1 MTQAHAGLRQA
12 SRHRNGGFTLFELAV
27 VVAVTG
33 ILIIVLL
40 SRVMFYRNEA
50 ERLAF
55 QQTLT
60 ALRAETSLQAYARL
74 IAGRPGEIAALA
86 GQNPVNW
93 LAQPPPNYLGEFY
106 SPDTK
111 KLASG
116 NWFFDRSDGILVY
129 LLNEGNTVDLKGPEL
144 LKFKVSLSKGSKAT
158 GSTTNTLELVPVQV
172 RKK

>member
-1 MTQAHAGLRQA
+1 MMQAHAGLRQTA
-12 SRHRNGGFTLFELAV
+12 RHRNGGFTLFELAV

-74 IAGRPGEIAALA
+74 IAGRPREIAALA
-86 GQNPVNW
+86 GMNPVNW

-116 NWFFDRSDGILVY
+116 SWYFDRSDGILVY
-129 LLNEGNTVDLKGPEL
+129 LLDKGNTFDVKGSEL
-144 LKFKVSLSKGSKAT
+144 LKFKVSLPKGAT
-158 GSTTNTLELVPVQV
+158 TGGPTNMLELAPVQV
-172 RKK
+172 RKQ

>member
-1 MTQAHAGLRQA
+1 MMPVSTVRRRV
-12 SRHRNGGFTLFELAV
+12 SRFRDSGFTQFELAV

-60 ALRAETSLQAYARL
+60 ALRAATSLQVYARL
-74 IAGRPGEIAALA
+74 IAGQQAEVAALA
-86 GQNPVNW
+86 GMNPVNW

-116 NWFFDRSDGILVY
+116 NWFFDRNDGILVY
-129 LLNEGNTVDLKGPEL
+129 LLNEDNTFDVKGSEL
-144 LKFKVSLSKGSKAT
+144 LKFKVSLSKGAT
-158 GSTTNTLELVPVQV
+158 TGGPTNMLELAPVQV
-172 RKK
+172 RKQ